1 MLEEQVLEERDPEM
15 NKEEDIIMEDSMDQ
29 NLSYVAE
36 DGEDKS
42 KITSMRWNVYKKEK
56 EELTN
61 RQFLMS
67 VPYLKGENIV

>member
-42 KITSMRWNVYKKEK
+42 NITSMRWNVYKKEK